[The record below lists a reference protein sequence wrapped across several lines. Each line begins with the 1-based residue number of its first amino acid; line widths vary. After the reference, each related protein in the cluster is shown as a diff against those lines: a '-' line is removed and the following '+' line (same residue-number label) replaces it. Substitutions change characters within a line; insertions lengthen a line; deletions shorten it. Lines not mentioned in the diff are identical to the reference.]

1 MFALQVQFSRIIS
14 YIVNLF
20 PFEKTTV
27 PVRKILSK
35 STDDAPKTLNEGL
48 DYPENKYDVMQ

>member
-14 YIVNLF
+14 YTVNLF

-27 PVRKILSK
+27 PMRKILSK
-35 STDDAPKTLNEGL
+35 FTNDAAETLNEGL
-48 DYPENKYDVMQ
+48 DYPKNKYDVMQ